1 MIGWNEITQTDV
13 PEMMSTKDRSGEDSF
28 SGFKYSKDCTPQE
41 LEEQLRKID
50 ERFGGRDNAKK
61 FLEGVKEMKTPS
73 DLLEA
78 WNQVKDEAEERR
90 RKKDVIRGR
99 IILAVI
105 IAFGALLLTYPKLK
119 KWWRE
124 KETTGLINSLSTSP
138 IPSREL

>member
-1 MIGWNEITQTDV
+1 MNRTELINWIEENLDWY
-13 PEMMSTKDRSGEDSF
+13 EMSHD
-28 SGFKYSKDCTPQE
+28 YSEPGYSLDEGKE
-41 LEEQLRKID
+41 LIFFAD
-50 ERFGGRDNAKK
+50 
-61 FLEGVKEMKTPS
+61 
-73 DLLEA
+73 